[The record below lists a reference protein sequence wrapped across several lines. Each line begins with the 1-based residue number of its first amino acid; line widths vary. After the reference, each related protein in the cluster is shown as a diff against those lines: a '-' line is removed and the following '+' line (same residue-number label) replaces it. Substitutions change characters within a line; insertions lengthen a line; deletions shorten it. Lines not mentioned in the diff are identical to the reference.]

1 MTDRVCRPCLKCGKE
16 VIAFVSSPIDKAR
29 QVLVTFIH
37 EDDRAEG
44 EGCKMAL
51 APEFVETLMAGAIVE
66 YLGETE
72 PGIH

>member
-1 MTDRVCRPCLKCGKE
+1 MTDPPLRPCPKCGHE

-29 QVLVTFIH
+29 QLLVTFIH
-37 EDDRAEG
+37 EDDRAEDK
-44 EGCKMAL
+44 GCKMAF
-51 APEFVETLMAGAIVE
+51 APEFVESLMAGAIVQ

>member
-16 VIAFVSSPIDKAR
+16 VIAFVSSPLTQG

-37 EDDRAEG
+37 EDDRAEDK
-44 EGCKMAL
+44 GCKMAL

-72 PGIH
+72 PGVH

>member
-16 VIAFVSSPIDKAR
+16 VIAFVSSPLKQG

-37 EDDRAEG
+37 EDDRAEDK
-44 EGCKMAL
+44 GCKMAL

-72 PGIH
+72 PGVH

>member
-1 MTDRVCRPCLKCGKE
+1 MTDRACRPCLKCGKE
-16 VIAFVSSPIDKAR
+16 VIAFVSSPIDKA

-37 EDDRAEG
+37 EGDRDEDK
-44 EGCKMAL
+44 GCKMAL